1 MGSDIILS
9 RKTWKSELHKNWR
22 SETVSK
28 GGPGKADWLPQAWDY
43 KDRNPCTIVTSI
55 ISSSADFFFFSL
67 DWPELWADSFLLT
80 APSAIFSALG
90 PRMLL
95 EEQDGIFTADLK
107 LSSLPRCSWRTGC
120 TKRPA
125 DLFDFSCANHLPDL
139 TCYPFLG
146 VCFAARTDLL
156 EV

>member
-1 MGSDIILS
+1 MGRMP
-9 RKTWKSELHKNWR
+9 RKTRKSEFHKNWR
-22 SETVSK
+22 SEIVSK
-28 GGPGKADWLPQAWDY
+28 GSPGKVASLPQAWDY
-43 KDRNPCTIVTSI
+43 KVRNPCTIVTSI

-95 EEQDGIFTADLK
+95 EEKDSVFTADLK
-107 LSSLPRCSWRTGC
+107 LSSLPRCIWRTGC
-120 TKRPA
+120 TKRCA

-139 TCYPFLG
+139 TCYLFQD
-146 VCFAARTDLL
+146 FAVRTDLL